1 LDRWLQVQWG
11 KTEAVDLLCLVP
23 AWKYDE
29 GGLDPNFEL
38 PEDFR
43 VLLVDEQGKTLKVIA
58 EEHNTR
64 SDPVRHGHPFCYR
77 VDPPLRCSGRM
88 DAQDDSATEFEFYER
103 AGGAQIQVGTQGM
116 PVVVLGSGDLRWRGP
131 ASS

>member
-1 LDRWLQVQWG
+1 M
-11 KTEAVDLLCLVP
+11 DLLCLVP